1 MARLL
6 SPLRRSRW
14 LPLMSSPERLSS
26 TVPGERPLVEARG
39 LSHVRDGRCVMAIGD
54 WSLLEGD
61 HALLLGPSGSG
72 KSTFINI
79 VTGLLTPSHGSI
91 HIAGEAMSA
100 LPPAG
105 RDALRRRT
113 IGLVF
118 QTLRLIPALSV
129 ADNLALAQQLALGRI
144 DRTAIAA
151 LIGRVGLSHRAD
163 ARPRQLSQGEGQR
176 AAIAR
181 ALITRPRLL
190 VADEPTS
197 ALDDANAERM
207 IDLMFETARATGATL
222 LVATHDGRIAH
233 RFANRLDL
241 VPPAPVM
248 AA

>member
-1 MARLL
+1 
-6 SPLRRSRW
+6 
-14 LPLMSSPERLSS
+14 MSSPDTLTSS
-26 TVPGERPLVEARG
+26 NTAQGPLVEARG
-39 LSHVRDGRCVMAIGD
+39 LSHVRDGRCVMQIGD
-54 WSLLEGD
+54 WALHAGA

-72 KSTFINI
+72 KTTFINI

-91 HIAGEAMSA
+91 SIAGAMMSA
-100 LPPAG
+100 LPASG

-129 ADNLALAQQLALGRI
+129 TDNLALAQKLALGRV
-144 DRTAIAA
+144 DHEAIAA
-151 LIGRVGLSHRAD
+151 MIGRVGLAHRAN

-181 ALITRPRLL
+181 ALITRPRLV

-197 ALDDANAERM
+197 ALDDANAAAM
-207 IDLMFETARATGATL
+207 IDLMFEVADATSATL
-222 LVATHDGRIAH
+222 LIATHDGRIAP
-233 RFANRLDL
+233 RFANRLHL
-241 VPPAPVM
+241 APPLGQ

>member
-1 MARLL
+1 MP
-6 SPLRRSRW
+6 SPDALNSQT
-14 LPLMSSPERLSS
+14 PPE
-26 TVPGERPLVEARG
+26 GPLVDARG
-39 LSHVRDGRCVMAIGD
+39 LSHVRDGRTVMAIGD
-54 WSLLEGD
+54 WQLGAGH

-79 VTGLLTPSHGSI
+79 VTGLLTPSHGTLSV
-91 HIAGEAMSA
+91 AGEAMSA
-100 LPPAG
+100 LPPAD

-129 ADNLALAQQLALGRI
+129 RENLALAQRLALGRTDRPAI
-144 DRTAIAA
+144 DRMIAN
-151 LIGRVGLSHRAD
+151 VGLSHRAD

-181 ALITRPRLL
+181 ALVTRPRLL

-197 ALDDANAERM
+197 ALDDTNAARM
-207 IDLMFETARATGATL
+207 IDLMFETAEATGATL

-233 RFANRLDL
+233 RFTHRLDL
-241 VPPAPVM
+241 AAPEPV

>member
-1 MARLL
+1 MP
-6 SPLRRSRW
+6 SPDALTG
-14 LPLMSSPERLSS
+14 SSSS
-26 TVPGERPLVEARG
+26 QGPLVEARG
-39 LSHVRDGRCVMAIGD
+39 LSHVRDGRTVLAIGD
-54 WSLLEGD
+54 WQLQPGA

-79 VTGLLTPSHGSI
+79 VAGLLTPSHGSVSV
-91 HIAGEAMSA
+91 AGETMSA
-100 LPPAG
+100 LSPAG
-105 RDALRRRT
+105 RDDLRRRT

-129 ADNLALAQQLALGRI
+129 AGNLALAQKLATGRVDDGEIARLI
-144 DRTAIAA
+144 D
-151 LIGRVGLSHRAD
+151 RVGLSHRAR

-181 ALITRPRLL
+181 ALVTRPRLL

-197 ALDDANAERM
+197 ALDDANAGKM
-207 IDLMFETARATGATL
+207 IDLVFETAEATGATL

-241 VPPAPVM
+241 KAPEAMVT
-248 AA
+248 A

>member
-1 MARLL
+1 MQ
-6 SPLRRSRW
+6 
-14 LPLMSSPERLSS
+14 
-26 TVPGERPLVEARG
+26 
-39 LSHVRDGRCVMAIGD
+39 IGD
-54 WSLLEGD
+54 WQLHAGQ
-61 HALLLGPSGSG
+61 HALILGPSGSG
-72 KSTFINI
+72 KTSFINI
-79 VTGLLTPSHGSI
+79 VSGLLTPTAGELWV
-91 HIAGEAMSA
+91 AGEAMSQ

-129 ADNLALAQQLALGRI
+129 IGNLALAQQLALGRTDAAEIARLI
-144 DRTAIAA
+144 D
-151 LIGRVGLSHRAD
+151 RVGLSHRAD

-181 ALITRPRLL
+181 ALCTKPRLL

-197 ALDDANAERM
+197 ALDDSNAERM
-207 IDLMFETARATGATL
+207 IDLMFEAADATAATL
-222 LVATHDGRIAH
+222 LIATHDGRIAH

-241 VPPAPVM
+241 AAPQAV

>member
-1 MARLL
+1 M
-6 SPLRRSRW
+6 P
-14 LPLMSSPERLSS
+14 SPEPL
-26 TVPGERPLVEARG
+26 THLNKVEGPLVETRG
-39 LSHVRDGRCVMAIGD
+39 LSHWRDGRCVMHIGD
-54 WSLLEGD
+54 WQLQPQA

-72 KSTFINI
+72 KTTFINI
-79 VTGLLTPSHGSI
+79 VTGLLTPSHGQI
-91 HIAGEAMSA
+91 NVAGEPMSA

-113 IGLVF
+113 TGLVF

-129 ADNLALAQQLALGRI
+129 TANLALAQKLALGQV
-144 DRTAIAA
+144 DHGAIAA
-151 LIGRVGLSHRAD
+151 MIDRVGLSHRAA

-181 ALITRPRLL
+181 ALITRPRLV

-197 ALDDANAERM
+197 ALDDANAARM
-207 IDLMFETARATGATL
+207 IDLMFDVADATGATL
-222 LVATHDGRIAH
+222 LVATHDGRIAP

-241 VPPAPVM
+241 VTPQV

>member
-1 MARLL
+1 MQ
-6 SPLRRSRW
+6 
-14 LPLMSSPERLSS
+14 
-26 TVPGERPLVEARG
+26 
-39 LSHVRDGRCVMAIGD
+39 IGD
-54 WSLLEGD
+54 WSLQPRH

-72 KSTFINI
+72 KTSFINI
-79 VTGLLTPSHGSI
+79 VTGLLTPTNGEI
-91 HIAGEAMSA
+91 WVAGEAMSK

-129 ADNLALAQQLALGRI
+129 TENLALAQKLALGSVDRAEIARLI
-144 DRTAIAA
+144 D
-151 LIGRVGLSHRAD
+151 RVGLSHRAA
-163 ARPRQLSQGEGQR
+163 ARPRQMSQGEGQR

-181 ALITRPRLL
+181 ALCTRPRLL

-197 ALDDANAERM
+197 ALDDSNAARM
-207 IDLMFETARATGATL
+207 IDLMFEAADATGATL
-222 LVATHDGRIAH
+222 LIATHDGRIAH

-241 VPPAPVM
+241 VAPQAK